1 MGEAGACCLGLFCR
15 KGALPLLAA
24 AAKPTPLGPP
34 RPGSY
39 RELADAEEIALCS
52 GVPAFLV
59 QVPAKEVHSD
69 KFLRSEQQE
78 AGERQDAAKA
88 HAEAAALE
96 LATGAG
102 GPSAASKSV
111 EAKKR
116 E

>member
-1 MGEAGACCLGLFCR
+1 LFGW
-15 KGALPLLAA
+15 KGRLPLLAA
-24 AAKPTPLGPP
+24 AAKPTLSNP
-34 RPGSY
+34 RVRSCHG
-39 RELADAEEIALCS
+39 LADAEEIALCS

-59 QVPAKEVHSD
+59 QVPATEVHSD